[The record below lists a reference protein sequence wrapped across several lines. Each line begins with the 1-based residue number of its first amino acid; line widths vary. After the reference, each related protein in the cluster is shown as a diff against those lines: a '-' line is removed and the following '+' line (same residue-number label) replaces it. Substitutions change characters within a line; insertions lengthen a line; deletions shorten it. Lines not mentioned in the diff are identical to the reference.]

1 MVTGTSDSD
10 QVLVNTDYSTIE
22 QSRDWSE
29 LAIDDGTISL
39 EKNSYYLRLF
49 SRSGNEI
56 VSQIES
62 IGFKQEVNAAQNP
75 TFDIPPLGELKTNK
89 TDYLSGAAQLFI
101 DGKIAFAGEIIK
113 IDTSQTIGDNISIK
127 VRNPGRKLDDQSV
140 DITPNNSVLQ
150 DVIGKIIDRQNDIHS
165 EFSDMIS
172 SASLNNT
179 TQIGDLIAVS
189 SGNNS
194 GTITFSDVNSDLS
207 SLDRVNVKAY
217 SAPSVEMEL
226 LPADSNEEDFTY
238 TMDTLDKNE
247 SGEWVT
253 IDIPS
258 YPETSYDLRFTLEDN
273 SYLFDWLAIAGSE
286 VTRELTAP
294 TIEQVGSDEFFYSRS
309 GAELQNNIIDA
320 ESSNIVY
327 DSGSDAVRAKQWG
340 VVGEFLNSQSR
351 SNAVNGAAEVLPVG
365 TSSNPIDLSSEDSIE
380 NGDLYIRAMVEDYP
394 GTEDV
399 IAVDV
404 GVNVG
409 TERISSTNIPVDEWG
424 WTSVPVAFDI
434 SSSTS
439 LDAIEITNNDTVD
452 GDGVNLVIDVCYWV
466 DGDRNSTD
474 ILFSN
479 SVDENQQLEGPR
491 EYADEAYVTFTT
503 EASTENVTEA
513 TTTTTTRNN
522 STVYTAWGPS
532 QRLTKDI
539 NFPTPPNN
547 SNEVSNSYPFTGVE
561 HQVRVYLGASGY
573 DETQTPQRGYQ
584 SIELD
589 SYEVTVSTN
598 DLEILYDQDITGSRL
613 QAISDLADSSTYFY
627 RWDGNRCKVFQRGAK
642 KSNVDVRKE
651 NATDSVGIED
661 VYSSAEV
668 YGQNGVYSGVV
679 EADNPPSFV
688 DRNKEIRDADIET
701 ELDAQRRAISFLRN
715 NSTIEYEGSIDTM
728 PTFAPVGEMMDGSLF
743 DHGQDMVIETVSY
756 GKDRTSISLGFEQ
769 RLSRKIRGLDRDT
782 SSLTRSQTT

>member
-189 SGNNS
+189 SGSSS

-309 GAELQNNIIDA
+309 GTELQNNIIDA

-340 VVGEFLNSQSR
+340 VVGEFQNGQSR

-365 TSSNPIDLSSEDSIE
+365 SSSVPIDLSSEDSIPE
-380 NGDLYIRAMVEDYP
+380 GDLWVRAKVDDDTYS
-394 GTEDV
+394 GTDD
-399 IAVDV
+399 IL
-404 GVNVG
+404 GMNIGINVG
-409 TERISSTNIPVDEWG
+409 TESTTTNVEVGSFSWCG
-424 WTSVPVAFDI
+424 PVAFDI
-434 SSSTS
+434 SSSTD
-439 LDAIEITNNDTVD
+439 LTAVELTNNDNNNND
-452 GDGVNLVIDVCYWV
+452 NVNLDIDVCYWV
-466 DGDRNSTD
+466 DGTRNFND

-479 SVDENQQLEGPR
+479 DVDDNQQLEGPR
-491 EYADEAYVTFTT
+491 EYADDAYVTFTT

-522 STVYTAWGPS
+522 STVYTAW
-532 QRLTKDI
+532 R
-539 NFPTPPNN
+539 
-547 SNEVSNSYPFTGVE
+547 
-561 HQVRVYLGASGY
+561 
-573 DETQTPQRGYQ
+573 
-584 SIELD
+584 
-589 SYEVTVSTN
+589 
-598 DLEILYDQDITGSRL
+598 
-613 QAISDLADSSTYFY
+613 
-627 RWDGNRCKVFQRGAK
+627 
-642 KSNVDVRKE
+642 
-651 NATDSVGIED
+651 
-661 VYSSAEV
+661 
-668 YGQNGVYSGVV
+668 
-679 EADNPPSFV
+679 
-688 DRNKEIRDADIET
+688 
-701 ELDAQRRAISFLRN
+701 
-715 NSTIEYEGSIDTM
+715 
-728 PTFAPVGEMMDGSLF
+728 
-743 DHGQDMVIETVSY
+743 
-756 GKDRTSISLGFEQ
+756 
-769 RLSRKIRGLDRDT
+769 
-782 SSLTRSQTT
+782 